1 MIAATWWETTAGKR
15 LTRPPTRDRRGQALA
30 PGEIWSAIRRASG
43 TALALPPG
51 CAGFG
56 KCHIRTAGANH
67 RIVGIISP
75 PVTYGQRCSSGGGF
89 QLAEKLRR
97 LSVARLPASYLRSA
111 RHPTSARAAGR
122 LQPSA
127 FN

>member
-1 MIAATWWETTAGKR
+1 LVETTAGKR
-15 LTRPPTRDRRGQALA
+15 LTHPPTRGRRGQTLA

-67 RIVGIISP
+67 RIVGI
-75 PVTYGQRCSSGGGF
+75 
-89 QLAEKLRR
+89 
-97 LSVARLPASYLRSA
+97 
-111 RHPTSARAAGR
+111 
-122 LQPSA
+122 
-127 FN
+127 